1 MRKFNLG
8 DKVAHKANVIN
19 WAAGMSVDPKISEI
33 YQVTEKAEGTLF
45 WAAEG
50 TLFWAA
56 VGLHSGAYE
65 KELLH
70 VHEIKEFAI
79 KYLAERMALIA
90 EVDFGGP
97 ENADPSK

>member
-8 DKVAHKANVIN
+8 DKVAHKSNVVN
-19 WAAGMSVDPKISEI
+19 WAAGKLADPKISEI
-33 YQVTEKAEGTLF
+33 YQVTEKADGTLF
-45 WAAEG
+45 W
-50 TLFWAA
+50 A

-90 EVDFGGP
+90 EVDFGEGK
-97 ENADPSK
+97 NADQNK

>member
-8 DKVAHKANVIN
+8 DKVAHKANVIS
-19 WAAGMSVDPKISEI
+19 WAAGKLADPKISEI

-45 WAAEG
+45 WA
-50 TLFWAA
+50 

-70 VHEIKEFAI
+70 VHEIKGFTI

-90 EVDFGGP
+90 EVDFGEGK
-97 ENADPSK
+97 NADQNK

>member
-8 DKVAHKANVIN
+8 DKVAHKSNVIN
-19 WAAGMSVDPKISEI
+19 WAAGTQADPKISEI

-45 WAAEG
+45 W
-50 TLFWAA
+50 A

-90 EVDFGGP
+90 EVDFGEGK
-97 ENADPSK
+97 NADQNK

>member
-8 DKVAHKANVIN
+8 DKVAHKTIVIN
-19 WAAGMSVDPKISEI
+19 WAAGTQADPKISEI

-45 WAAEG
+45 W
-50 TLFWAA
+50 A

-90 EVDFGGP
+90 EVNFVEG
-97 ENADPSK
+97 K

>member
-8 DKVAHKANVIN
+8 DKVAHKANVIS
-19 WAAGMSVDPKISEI
+19 WAAGKLADPKISEI

-45 WAAEG
+45 WA
-50 TLFWAA
+50 
-56 VGLHSGAYE
+56 VGLHSSAYE

-90 EVDFGGP
+90 GVSFG
-97 ENADPSK
+97 EEKNADPSK

>member
-8 DKVAHKANVIN
+8 DKVAHKSNVVN
-19 WAAGMSVDPKISEI
+19 WAAGKLADPKISEI

-45 WAAEG
+45 
-50 TLFWAA
+50 LA
-56 VGLHSGAYE
+56 VGMHPGAYE

-90 EVDFGGP
+90 EVSFG
-97 ENADPSK
+97 EEKNVDPSK

>member
-8 DKVAHKANVIN
+8 DKVAHKANVIS
-19 WAAGMSVDPKISEI
+19 WAAGTQADPKISEI

-45 WAAEG
+45 LAA
-50 TLFWAA
+50 
-56 VGLHSGAYE
+56 GLHSGACE

-79 KYLAERMALIA
+79 KYLAERTALIA
-90 EVDFGGP
+90 EMRFGEEKNVDQ
-97 ENADPSK
+97 NK

>member
-8 DKVAHKANVIN
+8 DKVAHKASIIN
-19 WAAGMSVDPKISEI
+19 WAAGTSVDPKISEI

-45 WAAEG
+45 W
-50 TLFWAA
+50 A

-79 KYLAERMALIA
+79 KHLAERMTLIA
-90 EVDFGGP
+90 EVNFGREKN
-97 ENADPSK
+97 ENTSK

>member
-8 DKVAHKANVIN
+8 DKVAHKSNIIN
-19 WAAGMSVDPKISEI
+19 WAAGTQADPKISEI

-45 WAAEG
+45 WA
-50 TLFWAA
+50 
-56 VGLHSGAYE
+56 VGLHSGACE

-79 KYLAERMALIA
+79 KYLAERMTLIA
-90 EVDFGGP
+90 EVSFG
-97 ENADPSK
+97 EEKNADPNK

>member
-8 DKVAHKANVIN
+8 DKVAHKVNTIN
-19 WAAGMSVDPKISEI
+19 WAAGTRVDPKISEI

-45 WAAEG
+45 WAE
-50 TLFWAA
+50 
-56 VGLHSGAYE
+56 GLHSGAYE

-70 VHEIKEFAI
+70 VHEIKDFAI

-90 EVDFGGP
+90 EMRFG
-97 ENADPSK
+97 EEKNADPSK

>member
-8 DKVAHKANVIN
+8 DKVAHKSNVVN
-19 WAAGMSVDPKISEI
+19 WAAGKLADPKISEI

-45 WAAEG
+45 WAEG
-50 TLFWAA
+50 M
-56 VGLHSGAYE
+56 HSSAYE

-90 EVDFGGP
+90 EVSFG
-97 ENADPSK
+97 EEKNADPNK

>member
-8 DKVAHKANVIN
+8 DKVAHEANVIG
-19 WAAGMSVDPKISEI
+19 WAAGTSVDPKISEI
-33 YQVTEKAEGTLF
+33 YQVTEKAKGTLF
-45 WAAEG
+45 W
-50 TLFWAA
+50 A
-56 VGLHSGAYE
+56 VGLHSGAGASE

-90 EVDFGGP
+90 EVRFG
-97 ENADPSK
+97 EEKNADPSK

>member
-8 DKVAHKANVIN
+8 DKVAHKANVIG
-19 WAAGMSVDPKISEI
+19 WAAGTLVDPKISEI
-33 YQVTEKAEGTLF
+33 YQVTEK
-45 WAAEG
+45 AEG

-79 KYLAERMALIA
+79 KYLAERMALIDG
-90 EVDFGGP
+90 VSFG
-97 ENADPSK
+97 EEKNVDPSK

>member
-8 DKVAHKANVIN
+8 DKVAHKVNTIN
-19 WAAGMSVDPKISEI
+19 WAAGTRVDPKISEI

-45 WAAEG
+45 W
-50 TLFWAA
+50 A

-90 EVDFGGP
+90 EVSFG
-97 ENADPSK
+97 EEKNVDPSK

>member
-8 DKVAHKANVIN
+8 DKVAHKANVIS
-19 WAAGMSVDPKISEI
+19 WAAGTLVDPKISEI
-33 YQVTEKAEGTLF
+33 YQVTEKKANGILF
-45 WAAEG
+45 W
-50 TLFWAA
+50 A
-56 VGLHSGAYE
+56 VGLHSSAYE

-90 EVDFGGP
+90 GVSFG
-97 ENADPSK
+97 EEKNVDPSK

>member
-8 DKVAHKANVIN
+8 DKVAHKSNVVD
-19 WAAGMSVDPKISEI
+19 WAAGKLADPKISEI

-45 WAAEG
+45 W
-50 TLFWAA
+50 A

-70 VHEIKEFAI
+70 VHEIKEFVI

-90 EVDFGGP
+90 EMRFG
-97 ENADPSK
+97 EEKNADPSK

>member
-8 DKVAHKANVIN
+8 DKVAHKSNVVN
-19 WAAGMSVDPKISEI
+19 WAAGKLADPKISEI

-45 WAAEG
+45 WA
-50 TLFWAA
+50 

-70 VHEIKEFAI
+70 GHEIKEFAI

-90 EVDFGGP
+90 EVNFVEG
-97 ENADPSK
+97 K

>member
-8 DKVAHKANVIN
+8 DKVAHKANVIE
-19 WAAGMSVDPKISEI
+19 WAAGTLVDPKISEI

-45 WAAEG
+45 WA
-50 TLFWAA
+50 
-56 VGLHSGAYE
+56 VGLHSGVYE

-70 VHEIKEFAI
+70 AHEIKEFAI
-79 KYLAERMALIA
+79 KYLAERVALIA
-90 EVDFGGP
+90 EVSFGGA

>member
-8 DKVAHKANVIN
+8 DKVAHKASVIS

-45 WAAEG
+45 WA
-50 TLFWAA
+50 

-65 KELLH
+65 KDLLH

-79 KYLAERMALIA
+79 KYLAERMTLLA
-90 EVDFGGP
+90 EVSFGSA

>member
-8 DKVAHKANVIN
+8 DKVAHKSNVIG
-19 WAAGMSVDPKISEI
+19 WAAGTLVEPKISEI

-45 WAAEG
+45 WA
-50 TLFWAA
+50 
-56 VGLHSGAYE
+56 VGLHPGAYE

-79 KYLAERMALIA
+79 KHLAERMALIA
-90 EVDFGGP
+90 EMKFG
-97 ENADPSK
+97 EEKNVNQNK

>member
-8 DKVAHKANVIN
+8 DKVAHKANIIS
-19 WAAGMSVDPKISEI
+19 WAAGTLVDPKISEI

-45 WAAEG
+45 WA
-50 TLFWAA
+50 

-65 KELLH
+65 KDLLH

-90 EVDFGGP
+90 EVDFGEGK
-97 ENADPSK
+97 NADQNK

>member
-8 DKVAHKANVIN
+8 DKVAHKASVIS
-19 WAAGMSVDPKISEI
+19 WAAGKLADPKISEI

-45 WAAEG
+45 
-50 TLFWAA
+50 LA
-56 VGLHSGAYE
+56 VGLYSGAYE

-90 EVDFGGP
+90 EVRFG
-97 ENADPSK
+97 EEKNADPSK

>member
-8 DKVAHKANVIN
+8 DKVAHKVNTIN
-19 WAAGMSVDPKISEI
+19 WAAGTSVDPKISEI

-45 WAAEG
+45 WA
-50 TLFWAA
+50 
-56 VGLHSGAYE
+56 VGMHSGAYE

-90 EVDFGGP
+90 EMRFG
-97 ENADPSK
+97 EEKNVDPSK